1 MPGPTT
7 DQIQD
12 TVESLT
18 ADSALFHQIMHGP
31 ANATVQTENGP
42 VPTVA
47 KVIADISSSIQQ
59 GFTAGFVAVVANA
72 AERGTKA
79 PTQVGQLLIQMDTK
93 QIFYASSTAVGG
105 WTIHPVQSAV
115 ADAASALAAVATL
128 TAALAGKMDVASYT
142 NGGNGVVE
150 TAASLQ
156 AVKLFAQ
163 QNPTAALRYYGVQ
176 AGQPGLFLA
185 PTARSTA
192 TLLVGGNT
200 HSVEAH
206 RPQAIHKSTENDTY
220 GQAFALLG
228 NPKRLFSWGYSYDV
242 GTFGNGMTSRNA
254 YRPNPAIFQQQSD
267 RPLPGLDLSLLDQ
280 DAGQVDVLKHSPNVT
295 QVLTRNGLIFAA
307 GNSGQASRFGSG
319 VSKIQYTFQPIY
331 FNDGGTNRQ
340 IKTFDIA
347 GQNGGAFVGVYADTL
362 NQVWLLTS
370 NPMSAGYNNNVVGA
384 VNTPL
389 KISAGIAGF
398 AGKTVKKVR
407 CDPTGGVFV
416 LFTNGELW
424 GGGGYNY
431 TGYLGVGSTSNV
443 LNLVQ
448 LATNVNSFELTGN
461 DLYTLGLFVLQTD
474 GTLRGAGYNGYG
486 QLGRGNTTNSPN
498 FVNLDTNVDFAR
510 LGGQADATVYWHTT
524 TGDLWKATGLG
535 SEGNYGLGVVAPT
548 TRLPIELPQLKAL
561 LAANGGIANLTVSGY
576 ATRRQACVVCQNGKA
591 FVCGTNAEGHLGVG
605 DTTDKLSWTELLWS
619 KESSDETIVDAA
631 AVVSASQTSFQ
642 WLTSRGRILM
652 AGNATNGFST
662 GAQPPAAYSLLI
674 ASPITL

>member
-7 DQIQD
+7 DTIQN
-12 TVESLT
+12 TVTQLT
-18 ADSALFHQIMHGP
+18 TDSGLLHDIIHGP
-31 ANATVQTENGP
+31 ANATVTTENGP

-47 KVIADISSSIQQ
+47 KVIADISASIQQ

-72 AERGTKA
+72 ADRGLKA

-128 TAALAGKMDVASYT
+128 TAALAGKMDVSAYT
-142 NGGNGVVE
+142 GGGNGVVE
-150 TAASLQ
+150 TAASIQ
-156 AVKLFAQ
+156 AVKVFAA
-163 QNPTAALRYYGVQ
+163 QNPNAALRYYGVQ
-176 AGQPGLFLA
+176 NGQPGLFVA
-185 PTARSTA
+185 PTAGQTA
-192 TLLVGGNT
+192 TMLVGGHT
-200 HSVEAH
+200 HAIEAH
-206 RPQAIHKSTENDTY
+206 RPQAIHKTSENDTF

-228 NPKRLFSWGYSYDV
+228 NPKRLFAWGYSYDV
-242 GTFGNGMTSRNA
+242 GTFGNGMTSRNSF
-254 YRPNPAIFQQQSD
+254 RPTPAIFQQQSG
-267 RPLPGLDLSLLDQ
+267 RPLPTLDLAALNT
-280 DAGQVDVLKHSPNVT
+280 DAGQVDVVKHSPNVT
-295 QVLTRNGLIFAA
+295 QLLTRNGIVFAA
-307 GNSGQASRFGSG
+307 GNAGQASRFGSG

-331 FNDGGTNRQ
+331 FNDGGTNRA

-370 NPMSAGYNNNVVGA
+370 NPMSAGYNNNVTGA

-448 LATNVNSFELTGN
+448 LDTNVASFELTGN
-461 DLYTLGLFVLQTD
+461 DLYTLGLFVLRTD

-498 FVNLDTNVDFAR
+498 FVTLDTNVDLVR
-510 LGGQADATVYWHTT
+510 MGGQSDVTVYWHTT

-548 TRLPIELPQLKAL
+548 TRLPIELPQLKTL
-561 LAANGGIANLTVSGY
+561 LAANGGIANLTVSGIT
-576 ATRRQACVVCQNGKA
+576 TRRQACVVCANGKA
-591 FVCGTNAEGHLGVG
+591 FVCGTNSEGHLGVG
-605 DTTDKLSWTELLWS
+605 DTTDKLSWTELVWS
-619 KESSDETIVDAA
+619 KEAADETIVDAA
-631 AVVSASQTSFQ
+631 AVVSASQPSFQ

-662 GAQPPAAYSLLI
+662 GVQPPTAYNVLV